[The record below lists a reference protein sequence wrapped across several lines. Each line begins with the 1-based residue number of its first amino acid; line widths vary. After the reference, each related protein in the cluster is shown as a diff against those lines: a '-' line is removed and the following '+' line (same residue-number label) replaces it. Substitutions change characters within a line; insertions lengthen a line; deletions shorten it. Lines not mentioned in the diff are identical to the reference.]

1 MAGSA
6 GCGPIVHR
14 LRFGHLLGVKHTD
27 HEQHDPDLD
36 QHHHP
41 DNHQHQLDHDGDA
54 ADLEQHDP
62 DLDQHHHPDNH
73 QHQLDH
79 DGNQHEL
86 DHDDADHN
94 HDRSIAELA
103 RTLAIRLFELD

>member
-54 ADLEQHDP
+54 PDHEHHDP
-62 DLDQHHHPDNH
+62 DHDHHHHPAN
-73 QHQLDH
+73 
-79 DGNQHEL
+79 NQHEL